1 MIVIIIGNCKNKRV
15 YGTYLL
21 SVFHVFYPEII
32 L

>member
-1 MIVIIIGNCKNKRV
+1 MSVIIIGNCKNKRV